1 MMSCYYFFSFAVPL
15 VSEDVKIIGL
25 WLGEKEEWMVEG
37 TWLDD
42 SAGGKTVASGVVF
55 SISRFS
61 SESNFFL

>member
-1 MMSCYYFFSFAVPL
+1 
-15 VSEDVKIIGL
+15 
-25 WLGEKEEWMVEG
+25 MVEG